1 MLRFLGGR
9 PECSSLIA
17 PPNARHYRS
26 RVQPLGRTMANSS
39 SYEGRHASAAE
50 TFKCFAPDIEPEHI
64 AESLARRQGA
74 LGSMAFDVVGAMW
87 ARPQLNRRDRSL
99 FIISVLGAQARSE
112 ELDAH
117 TRIGLRHGLTR
128 MEIEEALLHV
138 AAYAGFPAAM
148 AASRTIDAALR
159 AAGGVEKLSDRKPAA
174 QKSDAE
180 RDRDAADLFRTV
192 AGLPGESDPAAN
204 LARLE
209 TRLGGVGVVA
219 YRWVFGEIWCRSELS
234 RRDRSMVVIAIL
246 TALGAVDELAVHAP
260 AGLRHG
266 LTRVEIEEIVTH
278 LSLYAG
284 VPRAVEAMRAV
295 RAAFAK
301 LDEAK

>member
-1 MLRFLGGR
+1 M
-9 PECSSLIA
+9 
-17 PPNARHYRS
+17 
-26 RVQPLGRTMANSS
+26 TNSS
-39 SYEGRHASAAE
+39 SYRDRHGRAAE
-50 TFKCFAPDIEPEHI
+50 SFKRFAPEVEPERL
-64 AESLARRQGA
+64 AESFARRLGA

-99 FIISVLGAQARSE
+99 FIIAVLAAQAREE
-112 ELDAH
+112 ELEAH

-128 MEIEEALLHV
+128 TEIEEILLHV

-148 AASRTIDAALR
+148 AASRTIDSALR
-159 AAGGVEKLSDRKPAA
+159 AAEGVERLSDRKQAA

-180 RDRDAADLFRTV
+180 RDRDAADVFRTV
-192 AGLPGESDPAAN
+192 AGLGNEADPASH

-209 TRLGGVGVVA
+209 TMLGEVGVTA
-219 YRWVFGEIWCRSELS
+219 YRWVFGEIWCRDELS
-234 RRDRSMVVIAIL
+234 RRDRSIVVIAIL

-260 AGLRHG
+260 AGLRHC
-266 LTRVEIEEIVTH
+266 LTRVEVEEVVTH

-284 VPRAVEAMRAV
+284 APRAVEAMRAV